1 MTLIIAENVLVM
13 LSHRHSRMGKNCWD
27 KRAAERI
34 KISCLP
40 RDSPLNRLWPWWILP
55 RQIKKSIKYIK
66 RQFIETQA
74 SFFICLHSGNLLE
87 GLFPFI
93 LHKYSKISYLL
104 LLNTKAYVPT
114 LIRKMYFPYFLPTL
128 TPALTCKLKLLVN
141 MLVSFLTCL
150 KVKLHQSKTP
160 LSPVVRGTISA

>member
-13 LSHRHSRMGKNCWD
+13 LSHRHSRMGKSCWD
-27 KRAAERI
+27 RRAAERI

-55 RQIKKSIKYIK
+55 RQIKKSMKYIK

-74 SFFICLHSGNLLE
+74 SFFIPLALWKFTRRTLPFYTSQILKNIIFISFKYQ
-87 GLFPFI
+87 GL
-93 LHKYSKISYLL
+93 
-104 LLNTKAYVPT
+104 PT
-114 LIRKMYFPYFLPTL
+114 LIRKMYSPYFLLTL